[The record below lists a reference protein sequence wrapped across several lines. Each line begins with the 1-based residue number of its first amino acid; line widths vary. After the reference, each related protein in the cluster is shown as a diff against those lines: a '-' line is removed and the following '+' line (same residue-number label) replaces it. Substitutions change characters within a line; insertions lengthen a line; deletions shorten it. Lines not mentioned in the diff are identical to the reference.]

1 MDPDQLKQMTLLLVD
16 DETEFRTTLAKRL
29 QKRGLHSL
37 HAPDGE
43 TCLAIL
49 AEQPVDVVV
58 MDVMMPGISG
68 IDALSHINKHHEA
81 TEVILLTGN
90 ANTHDGVEGIKSGA
104 FDYLTKPVE
113 FEHLLGKIVQAYDKI
128 LSERQQKAA
137 REYKARIEQQMIATE
152 RLAALGTL
160 AAGVAHE
167 INNPLAIINESA
179 GYLRTVLQKKDL
191 TEMPYRASFDK
202 ALGKIEKSVKRA
214 RTITHQLLADVGK
227 KKQVIAEIDI
237 KALVNETFQLIHRD
251 AENKGIRVDL
261 EANQDQRALWADPN
275 QIRQVLINLL
285 NNAIHATNQ
294 DGVITVR
301 LQSADTGVTLD
312 IIDSGTGI
320 PKENLDRIFEP
331 FFSTKAPGEGTGL
344 GLFVSRDIVKKFG
357 GQITVKSQLGEGTC
371 FRIYIPNQDRFND
384 DDPGL
389 KEPIVSRR
397 RW

>member
-1 MDPDQLKQMTLLLVD
+1 MDPEILKQICILLVD
-16 DETEFRTTLAKRL
+16 DETEYLNTLSKRML
-29 QKRGLHSL
+29 KRGIQPLQAS
-37 HAPDGE
+37 DGE
-43 TCLAIL
+43 TCLAML
-49 AEQPVDVVV
+49 AKHPVDVVV
-58 MDVMMPGISG
+58 MDVMMPGMTG
-68 IDALSHINKHHEA
+68 IDALFRIKKHHHE

-90 ANTHDGVEGIKSGA
+90 ANTQDGVKGIKSGA

-128 LSERQQKAA
+128 ISDRQQKSAA
-137 REYKARIEQQMIATE
+137 EYKARIEQQMIATE

-227 KKQVIAEIDI
+227 KEQVVAEIDTQ
-237 KALVNETFQLIHRD
+237 ALVNETFQLIHRD
-251 AENKGIRVDL
+251 AENKGIRVNL
-261 EANQDQRALWADPN
+261 EADPNPRTLWADPN

-285 NNAIHATNQ
+285 NNAIHATDE

-344 GLFVSRDIVKKFG
+344 GLFVSRDIVEKFG
-357 GQITVKSQLGEGTC
+357 GKLAVESKLGEGTC
-371 FRIYIPNQDRFND
+371 FRIQIPNQDRYSN

-389 KEPIVSRR
+389 K
-397 RW
+397 